1 MFALIAFP
9 VVALYK
15 GDFDHNANVY
25 VATLN
30 ATALK
35 AETRARL
42 EFEEE
47 FKRTWS
53 ENVNDY
59 LRSVEEVRREMESIA
74 ADKNKI
80 SMEGLL
86 KLEEKMSDI
95 QEGINIQTPY
105 VIL

>member
-1 MFALIAFP
+1 MLLLVFQ
-9 VVALYK
+9 
-15 GDFDHNANVY
+15 
-25 VATLN
+25 
-30 ATALK
+30 
-35 AETRARL
+35 
-42 EFEEE
+42 
-47 FKRTWS
+47 
-53 ENVNDY
+53 
-59 LRSVEEVRREMESIA
+59 VRREMESIA